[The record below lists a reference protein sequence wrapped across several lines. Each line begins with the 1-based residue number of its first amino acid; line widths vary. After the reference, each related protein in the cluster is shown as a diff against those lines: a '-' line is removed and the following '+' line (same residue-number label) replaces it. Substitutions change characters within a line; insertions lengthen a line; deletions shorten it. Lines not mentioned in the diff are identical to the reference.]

1 MWQAS
6 VSSSSKLKRQ
16 FSHTIPNESKQT
28 ISSSKQ
34 KSNDNNNNATDRTEN
49 FHLLPSK
56 MDKNNAKGYVY
67 IDI

>member
-16 FSHTIPNESKQT
+16 FSHTIPNESKPS
-28 ISSSKQ
+28 SSSKQ

-49 FHLLPSK
+49 LHLLPSK
-56 MDKNNAKGYVY
+56 MDKNNGKGYVY